1 MNRENR
7 ENHIRRLLV
16 KIMKQNRMINER
28 QRKLV
33 DRYEDVLEKQR
44 KQEFWIK
51 ATRYLAF
58 PFIIVRICYF
68 LYNNL
73 F

>member
-1 MNRENR
+1 MSKRSNKK
-7 ENHIRRLLV
+7 LLI

-28 QRKLV
+28 QQKLV
-33 DRYEDVLEKQR
+33 DRYEYILDKQQ

-51 ATRYLAF
+51 ATRYLAL